1 MNSNLYQKFF
11 DSFNLYRENVFIK
24 FPKDQRLSPIR
35 YKDVIEKVDIFS
47 SFLKKMG
54 LKKGQRIFIQTDKSV
69 EAIWIY
75 LASLKLGA
83 IYVPLNI
90 AYTPSELEYFIA
102 DAKPTIFVT
111 DNYDKI
117 KNVLNTFEK
126 LTVINLQNLNS
137 SMEKYKVKEKSE
149 IAFCLDE
156 DIAAILYTSGT
167 TGKPKGA
174 SISNKNL
181 FSNCST
187 LVELWK
193 MTSKDTLLHILPI
206 YHTHGLFVAINTI
219 MIAGG
224 SMIFFPKFNEESLM
238 PHFKEG
244 SIMMGVPTH
253 YIRLLT
259 ILKNNDNLQNFRLFI
274 SGSAPLSSRIHNEF
288 YKKTGF
294 KILERYGM
302 TETNMLTS
310 NPYKGF
316 RKAGTVGFP
325 LPNVD
330 IRIRDL
336 KTNKIVG
343 QESKGSIEVKGPNVF
358 NSYWN
363 KDKETKKEFTNDNFF
378 KTGDVGFFDKEGY
391 LNISGRN
398 KDLIITGGLNVYP
411 AEIEKVIDE
420 IPEIEESS
428 VIGLP
433 HNDFGEGVT
442 AVVSLKTNMDINVEN
457 IKVILKK
464 KLAGFKIPQKF
475 IVLDELPK
483 NAMGKVKKNDLRK
496 LYQNIYKF

>member
-1 MNSNLYQKFF
+1 MNNNLYQKFF
-11 DSFNLYRENVFIK
+11 NSFDLYRENIFIK
-24 FPKDQRLSPIR
+24 FPNDQRLDPIR
-35 YKDVIEKVDIFS
+35 YKDVIEKVNIFS
-47 SFLKKMG
+47 SILKKKG
-54 LKKGQRIFIQTDKSV
+54 LEKGQRIFVQTDKTI

-83 IYVPLNI
+83 IYVPLNVS
-90 AYTPSELEYFIA
+90 YTPTELEYFIT
-102 DAKPTIFVT
+102 DAEPAIFVT
-111 DNYDKI
+111 DNYAKI
-117 KNVLNTFEK
+117 KSVLDVFKE
-126 LTVINLQNLNS
+126 LTVIDLQNFNS
-137 SMEKYKVKEKSE
+137 LIKKNNEEENE
-149 IAFCLDE
+149 ISFCREE

-181 FSNCST
+181 FSNCSS
-187 LVELWK
+187 LVDLWK
-193 MTSKDTLLHILPI
+193 ITSRDTLLHILPI

-224 SMIFFPKFNEESLM
+224 SMIFFPKFQEESLM

-259 ILKNNDNLQNFRLFI
+259 KLENNKNLQNFRLFI
-274 SGSAPLSSRIHNEF
+274 SGSAPLSSRVHEEF

-310 NPYKGF
+310 NPYKGS
-316 RKAGTVGFP
+316 RKAGTVGLP
-325 LPNVD
+325 LPEVN

-363 KDKETKKEFTNDNFF
+363 KEKETKQDFTYDNFF
-378 KTGDVGFFDKEGY
+378 KTGDVGFFDKDGY

-420 IPEIEESS
+420 ILEIEESS

-433 HNDFGEGVT
+433 HDDFGEGVT
-442 AVVSLKTNMDINVEN
+442 AVVSLKKNMEINVDSL
-457 IKVILKK
+457 KGILKK

-475 IVLDELPK
+475 IVLEELPK
-483 NAMGKVKKNDLRK
+483 NAMGKVKKNDLREK
-496 LYQNIYKF
+496 YHNIYKV